1 VISDAQALVAACH
14 IKDRL
19 IEMTGAGSLPIAR
32 SVVRMVTD
40 RVLDFQRR
48 VIDTVGGYVFVA
60 KCIGLMAD
68 RL

>member
-1 VISDAQALVAACH
+1 VMSDTQALVAACH

-40 RVLDFQRR
+40 RVLDFQRT
-48 VIDTVGGYVFVA
+48 VIDTVGGYIIGA
-60 KCIGLMAD
+60 KCYGLMTD